1 MMNVEQINAALATL
15 QRACATGSTVKFTK
29 GANDLESYVE
39 PGMRATITSVSWD
52 GEGKNESEAVFKL
65 RVDFSKFDE
74 ENKQFETHCYF
85 DKNHNPVLSA
95 REAGQYEV
103 QDTLYLSP
111 DFETYFTMEIDSP
124 FREEF
129 VKSGSN
135 DTYVKFLEDRLTA
148 ALAAK

>member
-1 MMNVEQINAALATL
+1 M
-15 QRACATGSTVKFTK
+15 KFNK

-39 PGMRATITSVSWD
+39 PGMRATITSVSWEHN
-52 GEGKNESEAVFKL
+52 GTNECDAVFKL
-65 RVDFSKFDE
+65 HVDFSKFDE

-85 DKNHNPVLSA
+85 DKNQNPVLSA

-111 DFETYFTMEIDSP
+111 DFETYFTMEVDSP
-124 FREEF
+124 FREDF
-129 VKSGSN
+129 AKSGSTG
-135 DTYVKFLEDRLTA
+135 TYVKFLEDRLTA